1 LPPVQLVLSAL
12 IILLFSSNAVR
23 IFQSFSESFQ
33 IGSSHDIWVCQ
44 VAKKDPPIRSAIR
57 EALVD
62 LFHYIEIVLKRLKI
76 EPDVTVT
83 QAITHRLVE
92 ILMQFMSV
100 FAIATKEVN
109 EGLLSESI
117 LTGIFPI
124 NVALLR
130 EICQETTGRKRCRE
144 DPTKARSAHLGG
156 GSEDGDAYS

>member
-100 FAIATKEVN
+100 CAIATKEVN

-117 LTGIFPI
+117 LTGEFPT

-144 DPTKARSAHLGG
+144 DPTKARSDHVG
-156 GSEDGDAYS
+156 